1 MQVFHQYYKTHSY
14 SHLTPITKK
23 MSSSILLPSSSSG
36 SSSSGSTGLGEVH
49 DRLEHIRTI
58 LHTFKHEQEK
68 IILKASDEY
77 KFRLNSLTTSSP
89 VKASRLQPA
98 LQTKDEA
105 PAALHQH
112 VSDAQ
117 KKDMEEVVNKA
128 IHIEAQLSKILNQ
141 AVVVMP
147 MGMNIMMSQRLW
159 PHALAAQYHHGVVRM
174 ANIESHGSLW
184 KILPRKD
191 NHLGTRVVLQ
201 SAVSIRNLVD
211 VCVVSL
217 MMTDD
222 CFVGNWRRSQV
233 SHFYFRIDR
242 FKGRCSCLESSY
254 LRCRSR
260 TYSCGLVEF

>member
-1 MQVFHQYYKTHSY
+1 M
-14 SHLTPITKK
+14 
-23 MSSSILLPSSSSG
+23 
-36 SSSSGSTGLGEVH
+36 GEVH
-49 DRLEHIRTI
+49 ERLEHIRTI

-68 IILKASDEY
+68 IILKANDEY

-98 LQTKDEA
+98 LPLKDHDDHHSTATTSIHSMNNKHITET
-105 PAALHQH
+105 
-112 VSDAQ
+112 Q
-117 KKDMEEVVNKA
+117 KKDMEEIVNKA

-141 AVVVMP
+141 PIVIMP

-201 SAVSIRNLVD
+201 SAVSIRMF
-211 VCVVSL
+211 VVIDDDDSVYL
-217 MMTDD
+217 MFCSGDI
-222 CFVGNWRRSQV
+222 CIGNWRRSQV
-233 SHFYFRIDR
+233 SYFYFGIDR
-242 FKGRCSCLESSY
+242 FKSRCCDLESSY
-254 LRCRSR
+254 L
-260 TYSCGLVEF
+260 